1 MQPQWFETFFT
12 GVAVEFWNRAIPF
25 TVTLAEVDF
34 LERTL
39 AAPAGGCLLDI
50 PCGSGRHSIE
60 LARRG
65 YRMTGVDLSADFL
78 TQARARTDE
87 AGVQVDLRSGDMRN
101 PELAA
106 QSFDGAFCFG
116 NSLPYLD
123 RAGLQHFFGPL
134 QRAIRPGGKL
144 VIDTGC
150 VAESIL
156 PTLQRQRW
164 HRFGDIVV
172 LSAATYAA
180 EESRLDIDY
189 TFIRDGVTETRP
201 ASSYVFTVAELK
213 RLLADAGFEVLALNG
228 GFAGERF
235 ELATPRLVLTAQ
247 RSASA
252 GATSPSGVERL
263 SRFPDK

>member
-1 MQPQWFETFFT
+1 M
-12 GVAVEFWNRAIPF
+12 EFWNRAIPAAA
-25 TVTLAEVDF
+25 TLAEVDF

-39 AAPAGGCLLDI
+39 AARAGAALLDV

-65 YRMTGVDLSADFL
+65 YRLTGVDLSVESL
-78 TQARARTDE
+78 MQARARADE
-87 AGVQVDLRSGDMRN
+87 AGVQMELRSGDMRS
-101 PELAA
+101 PQLAE

-123 RAGLQHFFGPL
+123 RSGLQHFFGAL

-150 VAESIL
+150 AAESIL
-156 PTLQRQRW
+156 PTLLRQRW

-180 EESRLDIDY
+180 DVSRLDVDY
-189 TFIRDGVTETRP
+189 TFIQDGVTETRP

-213 RLLADAGFEVLALNG
+213 RLLVDAGFAVLALNG

-247 RSASA
+247 R
-252 GATSPSGVERL
+252 E
-263 SRFPDK
+263 

>member
-12 GVAVEFWNRAIPF
+12 GVAVEFWNRAIPAA
-25 TVTLAEVDF
+25 VTLAEVDF

-39 AAPAGGCLLDI
+39 AAPAGGTLLDI

-65 YRMTGVDLSADFL
+65 YRMTGVDLSAEFL
-78 TQARARTDE
+78 ARARALAQE
-87 AGVQVDLRSGDMRN
+87 AGVRVDLRSGDMRN
-101 PELAA
+101 PQLAE
-106 QSFDGAFCFG
+106 QSFDGAYCFG

-123 RAGLQHFFGPL
+123 HGGLQHFFGAL

-150 VAESIL
+150 AAESIL

-172 LSAATYAA
+172 LSAASYAA
-180 EESRLDIDY
+180 EESRLDIGY
-189 TFIRDGVTETRP
+189 TFIQDGVAETRP
-201 ASSYVFTVAELK
+201 ASSYVFTAAELK
-213 RLLADAGFEVLALNG
+213 RMLADAGFEVLALNG
-228 GFAGERF
+228 GFAGELF
-235 ELATPRLVLTAQ
+235 ELATPRLLLTA
-247 RSASA
+247 RR
-252 GATSPSGVERL
+252 E
-263 SRFPDK
+263 

>member
-1 MQPQWFETFFT
+1 LQPQWFETFFT
-12 GVAVEFWNRAIPF
+12 GVAVEFWNRAIPPA
-25 TVTLAEVDF
+25 VTLAEVDF

-39 AAPAGGCLLDI
+39 AAPAGGALLDI
-50 PCGSGRHSIE
+50 PCGGGRHSIE

-65 YRMTGVDLSADFL
+65 YRMAGVDLSGDFL
-78 TQARARTDE
+78 TQARTLAEE
-87 AGVQVDLRSGDMRN
+87 AGVSVDLRAGDMRN
-101 PELAA
+101 PELAE

-123 RAGLQHFFGPL
+123 RTGLQHFFGAL

-150 VAESIL
+150 AAESIL

-189 TFIRDGVTETRP
+189 TFIQGDVTETRP
-201 ASSYVFTVAELK
+201 ASSYVFTAAELK
-213 RLLADAGFEVLALNG
+213 RLLADAGFAVLSLNG
-228 GFAGERF
+228 GIAGERF
-235 ELATPRLVLTAQ
+235 ELATPRLVLTA
-247 RSASA
+247 RR
-252 GATSPSGVERL
+252 E
-263 SRFPDK
+263 

>member
-12 GVAVEFWNRAIPF
+12 GVAVEFWKRAIPSA
-25 TVTLAEVDF
+25 VTLAEVDF

-39 AAPAGGCLLDI
+39 AAPAGGALLDI

-65 YRMTGVDLSADFL
+65 YRVTGVDLSADAL
-78 TQARARTDE
+78 TQARVLADE
-87 AGVQVDLRSGDMRN
+87 AGVRVELCSGDMRN
-101 PELAA
+101 PALVE
-106 QSFDGAFCFG
+106 QSCHGAFCFG

-123 RAGLQHFFGPL
+123 RSGLGNFFGAL
-134 QRAIRPGGKL
+134 RRAIRPGGKL

-150 VAESIL
+150 AAESIL

-172 LSAATYAA
+172 LSAASYSV

-189 TFIRDGVTETRP
+189 TFIRDGVMDTRP

-213 RLLADAGFEVLALNG
+213 RLLADAGFEVLSLNG
-228 GFAGERF
+228 GIAGERF
-235 ELATPRLVLTAQ
+235 ELATPRLVLTA
-247 RSASA
+247 RR
-252 GATSPSGVERL
+252 E
-263 SRFPDK
+263 

>member
-12 GVAVEFWNRAIPF
+12 GVAVEFWNRAIPPAM
-25 TVTLAEVDF
+25 TLAEVDF

-39 AAPAGGCLLDI
+39 AAPAGGTLLDM

-65 YRMTGVDLSADFL
+65 YRVTGVDLSAEFL
-78 TQARARTDE
+78 SQARSRAEQAQVD
-87 AGVQVDLRSGDMRN
+87 VDLRPGDMRN

-116 NSLPYLD
+116 NSLPYFD
-123 RAGLQHFFGPL
+123 RTGVATFFSAL
-134 QRAIRPGGKL
+134 QRAVRPGGKL

-150 VAESIL
+150 AAESIL

-189 TFIRDGVTETRP
+189 TFIRDGVTETRL
-201 ASSYVFTVAELK
+201 ASSYAFTAAELK
-213 RLLADAGFEVLALNG
+213 KLLVDAGFAVLSLNG
-228 GFAGERF
+228 GIAGERF
-235 ELATPRLVLTAQ
+235 ELATPRLVLTA
-247 RSASA
+247 RR
-252 GATSPSGVERL
+252 E
-263 SRFPDK
+263 